1 MSYFKPLE
9 QLPVLHSK
17 EQRYYGFL
25 ADFASGFNRQYI
37 AADPLLDDMAVGKR
51 LCQSLNRKRLLTDQQ
66 IAMAYDSIS
75 NDKVRQ
81 LLLANNDDLKSQL
94 SSADNVLAETK
105 MSADASSTYS
115 IIDIDPKM
123 SAEQILPT
131 IIGNY
136 KGKRIL
142 VDFWNTW
149 CAPCR
154 AAMSAIHPLKEQLTD
169 VVFVYTISSPAYR
182 PISLSTPKER

>member
-94 SSADNVLAETK
+94 TSADNVLAERK

-142 VDFWNTW
+142 VDFGNTW

-169 VVFVYTISSPAYR
+169 VFFVYTISSPAYR

>member
-1 MSYFKPLE
+1 
-9 QLPVLHSK
+9 
-17 EQRYYGFL
+17 
-25 ADFASGFNRQYI
+25 
-37 AADPLLDDMAVGKR
+37 MAVGKR

-94 SSADNVLAETK
+94 TSADNVLAERK

-149 CAPCR
+149 CAPCW

>member
-66 IAMAYDSIS
+66 IVMAYDSIA

-105 MSADASSTYS
+105 MSANACSTYS

-136 KGKRIL
+136 KGKH
-142 VDFWNTW
+142 
-149 CAPCR
+149 AP
-154 AAMSAIHPLKEQLTD
+154 ADKHNE
-169 VVFVYTISSPAYR
+169 
-182 PISLSTPKER
+182 STESGF

>member
-94 SSADNVLAETK
+94 TSADNVLAERK

-115 IIDIDPKM
+115 IIDIDSKM

-149 CAPCR
+149 CAPCW

-169 VVFVYTISSPAYR
+169 GVFVYTISSPAYR

>member
-94 SSADNVLAETK
+94 TSADNVLAERK

-149 CAPCR
+149 CAPCW
-154 AAMSAIHPLKEQLTD
+154 AAMSAIRPLKEQLTD

>member
-1 MSYFKPLE
+1 MTLCRISSHWNNFLSFIPRNN
-9 QLPVLHSK
+9 VN
-17 EQRYYGFL
+17 YGFL
-25 ADFASGFNRQYI
+25 ADFAFGFNRQYI

-94 SSADNVLAETK
+94 TSADNVLAERK

-123 SAEQILPT
+123 SAEQI
-131 IIGNY
+131 
-136 KGKRIL
+136 
-142 VDFWNTW
+142 
-149 CAPCR
+149 
-154 AAMSAIHPLKEQLTD
+154 
-169 VVFVYTISSPAYR
+169 
-182 PISLSTPKER
+182 

>member
-1 MSYFKPLE
+1 MIW
-9 QLPVLHSK
+9 QL
-17 EQRYYGFL
+17 
-25 ADFASGFNRQYI
+25 AS
-37 AADPLLDDMAVGKR
+37 ASASR
-51 LCQSLNRKRLLTDQQ
+51 LQ

-75 NDKVRQ
+75 NDKVRL

-105 MSADASSTYS
+105 MSANACSTYS

-136 KGKRIL
+136 KGKHAPADKHNESTESGFWDNRFRI
-142 VDFWNTW
+142 
-149 CAPCR
+149 
-154 AAMSAIHPLKEQLTD
+154 IHAD
-169 VVFVYTISSPAYR
+169 CFYI
-182 PISLSTPKER
+182 INF